1 MTRRLWC
8 LRYALI
14 FCLALPSAAYGFEPD
29 VLLLQPP
36 PGADFVSWRMELAGS
51 GILLRHAFP
60 PAGGLW
66 MPEAP
71 PDLDTLDLRL
81 PPGSRVY
88 AGSPS
93 PDEAKDLLASAEG
106 QILWKAQRVLLGIDP
121 ASVPPGPVP
130 EMPLYGDALERDE
143 PLEPERTCSAG
154 DLYLSNSEYM
164 LGSASVSVILPE
176 SNGVTDPSTEDWN
189 STLESNVAAEI
200 VQGLND
206 LSTYYSGF
214 TLPSGL
220 QPSWTY
226 HYYYGR
232 TDSRAQTQYEP
243 INRNHATS
251 GNPIYINEIFDKL
264 GYSADSGLFAKG
276 EHFNGDQKA
285 ADGTDWAFTI
295 FVCNS
300 VNDADGMF
308 PDGYF
313 AYAYLGGPVQIQT
326 YDNDGWGIGSMN
338 MVTRHESSHIFYA
351 LDEYASSGCTCS
363 QTSGYVS
370 TQNQNCNAACLINVN
385 CIMNEANKQTGVCL
399 YTRGQIGWGDGDGDT
414 YPDPVDVAPDT
425 ALTPY
430 TPDPTTNTTLT
441 YTGTATVQKITNQ
454 NVYNY
459 QCDINVVPL
468 ANVQWRV
475 NGGTWQSATA
485 QDGAFDSGSE
495 AYTFTATVAAGTHT
509 FEARAVDAIGQT
521 DASPASDQVTVTGC
535 TTPSCA
541 VGPVP
546 ANGAAGV
553 PTTTPLAWS
562 VVAGATSYDVYFG
575 TVNPPPYVTN
585 VVANTYI
592 PPVLAQGTTYYW
604 QVLPKNACGTAAGC
618 AVWSFTTVCPVP
630 SCASAPSPPDAST
643 GVALAPTLTWGAVA
657 GASTYEVYFGTTSPP
672 PYAASAATPVYV
684 PGSLAQGTQYYW
696 KVVPKN
702 ACGPATGCATWS
714 FTTVCNVPTCASSP
728 SPADSS
734 TGVSTAPTLTWGAVA
749 DAASY
754 DVYFGTSSSP
764 PLAGTVT
771 GASYAPGALA
781 EGTLY
786 YWKVVPKNAC
796 GSASGCSVWSFTT
809 GCALPPCSSS
819 PSPADAATGV
829 SDAPTLSWAS
839 ASGAT
844 SYDVYFGT
852 SSPPAFAANVG
863 TTSYAP
869 GTLPAGTVH
878 YWKVVPKNTCGDAS
892 GCAVWSF
899 TTACP
904 LPACAGA
911 PSPADAASGVALSP
925 VLSWGPVSGA
935 VSYDVYFGTASP
947 PPFAA
952 NVASASYA
960 PGALSQSTT
969 YHWKVVPR
977 NACGEAAACAAWS
990 FTTACLSPA
999 CSASPSPAEG
1009 ASGVSITPALSW
1021 AAVADAASYDVYFGA
1036 SSPPPFA
1043 ANVAGTAFSPGSLS
1057 YATTYFWQ
1065 VVPKNA
1071 CGSASGCPVWSFATT
1086 VQPPSVTAV
1095 TKVPAPFRLR
1105 LTGSNLQ
1112 NGLSVY
1118 INGSLWGTTGTPTL
1132 VKWKNSTQILL
1143 KKGAPLKA
1151 LFPAGVPVPIRV
1163 VNPDGGETTVSYAR

>member
-1 MTRRLWC
+1 MTRRTWC
-8 LRYALI
+8 LLFALI
-14 FCLALPSAAYGFEPD
+14 LCLAVPSVASGPGPD

-36 PGADFVSWRMELAGS
+36 EGADFVSWRMELAAT

-71 PDLDTLDLRL
+71 PDLETLDFRL
-81 PPGSRVY
+81 PPGSRVF
-88 AGSPS
+88 AESPA
-93 PDEAKDLLASAEG
+93 PDEARDLLSSAEG
-106 QILWKAQRVLLGIDP
+106 RILWKAQRVLLGMEP

-130 EMPLYGDALERDE
+130 DMPLYGDALERDE

-176 SNGVTDPSTEDWN
+176 SNGVTDTSTEDWN

-226 HYYYGR
+226 HYYHGR

-300 VNDADGMF
+300 VNDSDGMF

-313 AYAYLGGPVQIQT
+313 AYAYLGGPVQVQT

-338 MVTRHESSHIFYA
+338 MVTRHESSHTFYA
-351 LDEYASSGCTCS
+351 LDEYASSGCTCV

-370 TQNQNCNAACLINVN
+370 TQNQNCNASCLINVN

-430 TPDPTTNTTLT
+430 SPDPTTNTTLT
-441 YTGTATVQKITNQ
+441 YTGTAAVQKVSNQ

-459 QCDINVVPL
+459 QCDINLVPL

-509 FEARAVDAIGQT
+509 FEARAVDALGQT
-521 DASPASDQVTVTGC
+521 DASPAADQVTVTGC

-541 VGPVP
+541 VGPLP
-546 ANGAAGV
+546 PDGATGI
-553 PTTTPLAWS
+553 PTATPLAWA

-575 TVNPPPYVTN
+575 AVNPPPYVTN
-585 VVANTYI
+585 VVASTYV
-592 PPVLAQGTTYYW
+592 PPLLAQGTTYYW

-618 AVWSFTTVCPVP
+618 AVWSFTTVCAVP
-630 SCASAPSPPDAST
+630 SCASAPSPADGST
-643 GVALAPTLTWGAVA
+643 GVAPAPTLTWGAVA

-702 ACGPATGCATWS
+702 ACGPAAGCATWS
-714 FTTVCNVPTCASSP
+714 FTTVCNVPACASSP
-728 SPADSS
+728 SPADTS
-734 TGVSTAPTLTWGAVA
+734 TGVSTAPTLTWAAVA

-754 DVYFGTSSSP
+754 DVYFGTSASP
-764 PLAGTVT
+764 PLAGNVT
-771 GASYAPGALA
+771 GAAYTPGTLA
-781 EGTLY
+781 EGTVY
-786 YWKVVPKNAC
+786 YWRVVPKNAC
-796 GSASGCSVWSFTT
+796 GSAAGCAVWSFTT

-829 SDAPTLSWAS
+829 SDSPTLSWAS

-863 TTSYAP
+863 GASYAP
-869 GTLPAGTVH
+869 GTLSPGTVH
-878 YWKVVPKNTCGDAS
+878 YWKVVPKNACGDAS

-904 LPACAGA
+904 PPACASS
-911 PSPADAASGVALSP
+911 PSPADAATGVPLAP
-925 VLSWGPVSGA
+925 TLSWGAVSGA
-935 VSYDVYFGTASP
+935 ASYDVYFGTASP

-952 NVASASYA
+952 NTASASYA
-960 PGALSQSTT
+960 PGALSQSTA

-977 NACGEAAACAAWS
+977 NACGEAAGCAEWS
-990 FTTACLSPA
+990 FSTTCLSPS
-999 CSASPSPAEG
+999 CSGSPGPADG
-1009 ASGVSITPALSW
+1009 ASGASITPTLSW
-1021 AAVADAASYDVYFGA
+1021 AAVADASSYDVYFGTA
-1036 SSPPPFA
+1036 NPPPFA
-1043 ANVAGTAFSPGSLS
+1043 ANAAGTAFAPGSLS
-1057 YATTYFWQ
+1057 YATTYFWK

-1071 CGSASGCPVWSFATT
+1071 CGDASGCAVWSFTTT

-1118 INGSLWGTTGTPTL
+1118 INGALWGTTATPTL
-1132 VKWKNSTQILL
+1132 VKWKNSTQILI
-1143 KKGAPLKA
+1143 KKGAALKA
-1151 LFPAGVPVPIRV
+1151 LFPSGVAVPIRV